1 VVWKSRRHATRIAPA
16 TPVAELRHLL
26 TCTTSTSPQPQ
37 SRCLTMISRTNL
49 ASCHVREEIQSIL
62 ERKHLLGTG
71 CLRASTRGHA
81 RIPSHR
87 SCSCLYISP
96 SLPPTSKQPRLCM
109 THRFTTQFSN
119 DKTWIP
125 TQSSGSRPSSRPLHP
140 LTYTFNRLP
149 KIPIAIVHLS
159 EQETTDRV
167 AGRRRSQYGSLYED
181 LASALR
187 LFSYQASMRYGPH
200 IYTQIHSPPP
210 A

>member
-1 VVWKSRRHATRIAPA
+1 MSVHLSFFTSNFKATTIVYD
-16 TPVAELRHLL
+16 TLIYYPVFKRQDL
-26 TCTTSTSPQPQ
+26 
-37 SRCLTMISRTNL
+37 
-49 ASCHVREEIQSIL
+49 
-62 ERKHLLGTG
+62 
-71 CLRASTRGHA
+71 
-81 RIPSHR
+81 
-87 SCSCLYISP
+87 
-96 SLPPTSKQPRLCM
+96 
-109 THRFTTQFSN
+109 
-119 DKTWIP
+119 DP